1 MPRSS
6 EKTISAILDAGF
18 RLFFKKGFARVSMDD
33 IASAA
38 GVTKRT
44 LYYHYTSKD
53 ALVGAVLDQQNE
65 QSIAAFRNWT
75 APNTPEP
82 DVFIAGLFAQLSQ
95 WAQKPGWTGSG
106 FTRLS
111 MELADLPGHPVR
123 KASQRHKSALVLWL
137 SDELSSRGIS
147 APKRIAEQIVVA
159 MEGAVVLTL
168 IHGDPE
174 YFLIGRN
181 LASKALTGELE

>member
-1 MPRSS
+1 
-6 EKTISAILDAGF
+6 
-18 RLFFKKGFARVSMDD
+18 MDD
-33 IASAA
+33 IAAAA

-44 LYYHYTSKD
+44 LYYHFTSKD
-53 ALVGAVLDQQNE
+53 ALVGAVLDKQNE
-65 QSIAAFRNWT
+65 QSIATFRNWT

-82 DVFIAGLFAQLSQ
+82 ELFIAGLFVQLSEWSRQ
-95 WAQKPGWTGSG
+95 AGWTGSG

-123 KASQRHKSALVLWL
+123 TASQRHKSDLVLWL

-159 MEGAVVLTL
+159 MEGAVALTV
-168 IHGDPE
+168 IHGDPK
-174 YFLIGRN
+174 YFAIGSN
-181 LASKALTGELE
+181 LASKALLGELE